1 MTLSVP
7 DKGYMFLMIMAAML
21 TGELL
26 CYSANDTSRLFYMT
40 SVCILYEN
48 SLVCF
53 GLWCLT
59 PLSTIFQLYCG
70 GQYIWL
76 RTPEYSEKTINLSQV
91 SDKRYHIMLYRV
103 HSAMSDIELTIVAIG
118 TVLSYDHYHDGPS
131 LWDVRK

>member
-1 MTLSVP
+1 
-7 DKGYMFLMIMAAML
+7 MAAML

-26 CYSANDTSRLFYMT
+26 CYSANDTNILFYMT
-40 SVCILYEN
+40 SVCILHLTANILYEN
-48 SLVCF
+48 SLACF

-103 HSAMSDIELTIVAIG
+103 HSAMSDIELTIAPIG
-118 TVLSYDHYHDGPS
+118 TVNPTIIRSLPRWPS
-131 LWDVRK
+131 L

>member
-1 MTLSVP
+1 
-7 DKGYMFLMIMAAML
+7 MAAML

-26 CYSANDTSRLFYMT
+26 CYSANDTSIQLYMT
-40 SVCILYEN
+40 SVCILHLTANILNEN

-53 GLWCLT
+53 DLWCLT
-59 PLSTIFQLYCG
+59 PLSAIFQLYCG

-76 RTPEYSEKTINLSQV
+76 RKPEYSEKTINLSQV

-118 TVLSYDHYHDGPS
+118 TVNPTIIRS
-131 LWDVRK
+131 LQRWPHL